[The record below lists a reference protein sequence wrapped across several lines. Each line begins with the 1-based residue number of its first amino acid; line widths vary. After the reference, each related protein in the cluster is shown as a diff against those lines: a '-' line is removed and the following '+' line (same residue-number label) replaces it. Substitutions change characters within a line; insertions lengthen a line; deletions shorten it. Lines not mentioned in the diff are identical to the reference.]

1 MFCEPKLFEVSINT
15 LVYLDKKLKIKLMII
30 LLVCLFVTSINQSVV
45 AIAGPSIVAAL
56 GGFEYYA
63 WIFSAFSLTSA
74 ICVPI
79 VGKLNDIIGAKK
91 VILISLIIF
100 TFSTFLCG
108 LSNSMFFFIFSRAV
122 QGIGFAGVMG
132 TIWILI
138 ASLWKPRD
146 RGKWLGI
153 TSAGFTTSGVIGPII
168 GGVINDILNWRWIF
182 FLNIPI
188 SIIAIIIMIKIFP
201 KQELEGKTKFDY
213 IGAIIFSIFASSF
226 LFAISSLNN
235 SNSSLSLVFFILIL
249 ISIISI
255 VLFIIYEKNKLEGLV
270 DLSLFKYKYFT
281 GGMLGSLFI
290 VISWTVWSVFLP
302 LTLIGVNG
310 YSASK
315 ASLALIALSIGSAIG
330 ANFFGNLIGKPKMY
344 LPVSIIGFSV
354 VGISMV
360 ISGYTNL
367 EINFNSMLLLA
378 VFVGFGSTGAFSA
391 YTVPIQNNLP
401 EEKLAMIT
409 TSLQFSRVFGIS
421 LGSSLL
427 GVILLLNMNSYNYE
441 FPRNEIY
448 NPDNIAS
455 IEKISEIKNQY
466 LESNKSISLFEED
479 LKISRNNLKKGLKYV
494 YYSASITAIFGIL
507 ISIFVFRNTNP
518 HQPEEEDLIHNE

>member
-1 MFCEPKLFEVSINT
+1 
-15 LVYLDKKLKIKLMII
+15 MIT

-45 AIAGPSIVAAL
+45 SIAGPSIVAAL

-79 VGKLNDIIGAKK
+79 VGKLNDIYGAKK
-91 VILISLIIF
+91 VILYSLIIF
-100 TFSTFLCG
+100 TFSTLLCG
-108 LSNSMFFFIFSRAV
+108 LSNSMFFFIFSRAI

-138 ASLWKPRD
+138 ASLWAPKE

-153 TSAGFTTSGVIGPII
+153 TSAGFTTSGVIGPIF
-168 GGVINDILNWRWIF
+168 GGLVNDLFNWRWIF
-182 FLNIPI
+182 YLNIPI
-188 SIIAIIIMIKIFP
+188 SIFAIIFLIKIFP
-201 KQELEGKTKFDY
+201 KQELLEKKKFDY
-213 IGAIIFSIFASSF
+213 FGALVFSIFASTF

-235 SNSSLSLVFFILIL
+235 SSSTLSISFFLLIAISL
-249 ISIISI
+249 ISLGSF
-255 VLFIIYEKNKLEGLV
+255 LYYEKNNPEGLV
-270 DLSLFKYKYFT
+270 DLSLFKYKFFT

-315 ASLALIALSIGSAIG
+315 ASLALIALSVGSAVG
-330 ANFFGNLIGKPKMY
+330 ANFFGNLIGRPKMY

-367 EINFNSMLLLA
+367 EINFNLMLLLA
-378 VFVGFGSTGAFSA
+378 LFVGFGSTGAFSA

-401 EEKLAMIT
+401 EERLAIIT

-427 GVILLLNMNSYNYE
+427 GVILLLNMNSYSYE
-441 FPRNEIY
+441 SPRNEIY

-455 IEKISEIKNQY
+455 VEKIQEIKNSY
-466 LESNKSISLFEED
+466 VDSNLSDSQFDED
-479 LKISRNNLKKGLKYV
+479 LRISRNNLKNGLRIV
-494 YYSASITAIFGIL
+494 YYSASVTAVFGIL
-507 ISIFVFRNTNP
+507 ISIYVFRKFSP
-518 HQPEEEDLIHNE
+518 HQSEEEDSKQNE

>member
-1 MFCEPKLFEVSINT
+1 
-15 LVYLDKKLKIKLMII
+15 LDKKLKIKLMMI

-45 AIAGPSIVAAL
+45 SIAGPSIVAAL

-79 VGKLNDIIGAKK
+79 VGKLNDIYGAKK
-91 VILISLIIF
+91 IIVFSLIIF

-108 LSNSMFFFIFSRAV
+108 VSNSMFFFIFSRSI

-138 ASLWKPRD
+138 ASLWAPKD

-168 GGVINDILNWRWIF
+168 GGVINDLLNWRWIF
-182 FLNIPI
+182 YLNIPI
-188 SIIAIIIMIKIFP
+188 SIIAIIIMLKIFP
-201 KQELEGKTKFDY
+201 KQEISKKIKFDY
-213 IGAIIFSIFASSF
+213 IGAIIFSVFASTF

-235 SNSSLSLVFFILIL
+235 SNSSFSELFFILLIISL
-249 ISIISI
+249 ISIIS
-255 VLFIIYEKNKLEGLV
+255 FIIYEKNHPEGLV
-270 DLSLFKYKYFT
+270 DLSLFKYKFFT

-315 ASLALIALSIGSAIG
+315 ASLALIALSVGSAIG
-330 ANFFGNLIGKPKMY
+330 ANFFGNLIAKPKMY
-344 LPVSIIGFSV
+344 MPVAIIGFSV

-367 EINFNSMLLLA
+367 EINFNLMLLLA

-401 EEKLAMIT
+401 EERLAIIT

-427 GVILLLNMNSYNYE
+427 GVILLLNMNTYTYE

-448 NPDNIAS
+448 NPDNISS
-455 IEKISEIKNQY
+455 IEKIKEIKIQY
-466 LESNKSISLFEED
+466 TESGKPTSLFEED
-479 LKISRNNLKKGLKYV
+479 LKISRNNLKKGLRYV
-494 YYSASITAIFGIL
+494 YYSASITAIFGII
-507 ISIFVFRNTNP
+507 ISIFVFRKINP
-518 HQPEEEDLIHNE
+518 RQHEEEDLVHNE